1 MREVVI
7 SKQVPQEGGG
17 FKIVSKKVSFSN
29 NSVYFDIVRD
39 IQEMERKESILNKS
53 ETKKED
59 SGRKSSRRK

>member
-29 NSVYFDIVRD
+29 NSVYFEILKDI
-39 IQEMERKESILNKS
+39 ERLERV
-53 ETKKED
+53 EQPVKKENTNV
-59 SGRKSSRRK
+59 RKSSRRK